1 MLLKIHEA
9 YRKVVA
15 VCDAELLGKKYTEG
29 NRQLDINKDFYGG
42 KKIDEA
48 KLIAALKELN
58 EDDAT
63 FNIVGQNSV
72 NTAIKAG
79 IINKDG
85 IIKVKG
91 IPFALS
97 FL

>member
-9 YRKVVA
+9 YRRIA
-15 VCDAELLGKKYTEG
+15 AICDAELLGKKYTEG

-42 KKIDEA
+42 KKMDEA
-48 KLIAALKELN
+48 KLIAVLKELN

-63 FNIVGQNSV
+63 FNIVGKKSIDA
-72 NTAIKAG
+72 AIKAG
-79 IINKDG
+79 IVTKEG

-91 IPFALS
+91 IPFALG
-97 FL
+97 LL